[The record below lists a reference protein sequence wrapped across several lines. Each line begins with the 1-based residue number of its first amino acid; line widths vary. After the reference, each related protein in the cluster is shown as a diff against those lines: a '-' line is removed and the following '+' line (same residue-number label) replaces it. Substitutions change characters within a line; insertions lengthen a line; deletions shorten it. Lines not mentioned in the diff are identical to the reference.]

1 MFFRF
6 EKGRGFTSCL
16 VLLNLTIL
24 QHDLKLWSDFSFTL
38 PETTFSLSRT
48 SPQISQINFQV
59 T

>member
-1 MFFRF
+1 MF

-38 PETTFSLSRT
+38 PETTFSLLASIPDEPPDPLIFR
-48 SPQISQINFQV
+48 
-59 T
+59 